1 MSDIR
6 FIITIE
12 NVEENKV
19 NVGLDKC
26 LSHLMRYHTKRLTAV
41 DSLEREREKEGRK
54 KESNGEKGRMKEKI

>member
-1 MSDIR
+1 MSDIW

-26 LSHLMRYHTKRLTAV
+26 LSHLMRHHTKCLTTV
-41 DSLEREREKEGRK
+41 DSLERGREKEGRK
-54 KESNGEKGRMKEKI
+54 KESNGEKERMKKI